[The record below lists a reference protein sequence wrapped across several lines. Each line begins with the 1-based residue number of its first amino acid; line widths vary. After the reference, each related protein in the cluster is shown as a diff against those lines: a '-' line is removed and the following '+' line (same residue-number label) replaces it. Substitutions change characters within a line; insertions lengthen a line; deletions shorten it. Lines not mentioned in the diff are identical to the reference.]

1 MNHLGNEHAVG
12 SANLLRTR
20 HHKTDQRHIRNL
32 PLQDQR
38 RNRNLPSQEQRHIRS
53 LPSQEQRHIRSLPS
67 LEQRRN
73 RSQQQLHMN
82 RLGNEHAVGS
92 ASLICNHKSHRHKQ
106 DPHRNRNLP

>member
-12 SANLLRTR
+12 SANLLRNR

-38 RNRNLPSQEQRHIRS
+38 RNRN

-92 ASLICNHKSHRHKQ
+92 ASLICNHKSHRHKL

>member
-12 SANLLRTR
+12 SANLLRNR

-32 PLQDQR
+32 PLQD
-38 RNRNLPSQEQRHIRS
+38 
-53 LPSQEQRHIRSLPS
+53 QRHIRSLPS

>member
-12 SANLLRTR
+12 SANLLRNH

-38 RNRNLPSQEQRHIRS
+38 RNRN

>member
-12 SANLLRTR
+12 SANLLRNR

-38 RNRNLPSQEQRHIRS
+38 RNRN

>member
-12 SANLLRTR
+12 SANLLRNR

-53 LPSQEQRHIRSLPS
+53 LPS

-82 RLGNEHAVGS
+82 RLGNEHAVSS